1 MDSSDPP
8 RPWPVLES
16 GHGPD
21 LRIFRPRWD
30 LVENPRNGHQL
41 KALILETPAWATVVA
56 RDEAG
61 RFLMV
66 QQWRFGSRALSL
78 EVPAGVVHAGEPPL
92 AAARRELLEETGCV
106 AERWSS
112 LGSVAPNPA
121 VHDNRCHQFL
131 AEGVRQVQDPTLDQ
145 GEDLRR
151 LWLEEAEV
159 VAAVREGRIDHALAV
174 TALGRVLD
182 LRVTPAPA
190 EH

>member
-1 MDSSDPP
+1 
-8 RPWPVLES
+8 
-16 GHGPD
+16 
-21 LRIFRPRWD
+21 
-30 LVENPRNGHQL
+30 
-41 KALILETPAWATVVA
+41 
-56 RDEAG
+56 
-61 RFLMV
+61 MV

-131 AEGVRQVQDPTLDQ
+131 AEGVRQVQDPTLDE